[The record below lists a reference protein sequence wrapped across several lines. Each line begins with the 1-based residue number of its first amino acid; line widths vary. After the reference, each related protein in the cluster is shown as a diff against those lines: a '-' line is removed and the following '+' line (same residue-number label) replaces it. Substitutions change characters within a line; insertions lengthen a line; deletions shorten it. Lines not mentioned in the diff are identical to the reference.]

1 MEVHMAGMKI
11 FISYSH
17 KDDRWRRLLS
27 EQLQV
32 LEREGLVQLWDD
44 QKLHAG
50 ENWRES
56 LYQQLLEAQ
65 IAILMIS
72 PSFLTSDFIRDV
84 EVATLFERCEKEGG
98 TILYPLLIRP
108 CPYEVVG
115 WLRKKQMRPRGPQL
129 RALST
134 FRGSRL
140 EEICAEVA
148 SEIAT
153 IAQAAATTAEN

>member
-1 MEVHMAGMKI
+1 MAGMKI

-17 KDDRWRRLLS
+17 KDDKWRKLLS
-27 EQLQV
+27 EQLQI
-32 LEREGLVQLWDD
+32 LELEGLVQLWDD

-50 ENWRES
+50 EHWRER

-72 PSFLTSDFIRDV
+72 PSFLTSDFIRNV
-84 EVATLFERCEKEGG
+84 EVATLFEQCEKEGG

-115 WLRKKQMRPRGPQL
+115 WLRKKQMRPSGPKL
-129 RALST
+129 KALST
-134 FRGSRL
+134 FRGARQQ
-140 EEICAEVA
+140 EITSEVA
-148 SEIAT
+148 SEIAA
-153 IAQAAATTAEN
+153 IAQAAAARQKNE

>member
-1 MEVHMAGMKI
+1 MEVHMAGTKI

-17 KDDRWRRLLS
+17 KDDRWRKLLS

-50 ENWRES
+50 ENWRER

-84 EVATLFERCEKEGG
+84 EVATLFEQCEKEGG
-98 TILYPLLIRP
+98 TILYPLLVRP

-115 WLRKKQMRPRGPQL
+115 WLRKKQMRPRGPKL
-129 RALST
+129 RPLST

-148 SEIAT
+148 SEIAA
-153 IAQAAATTAEN
+153 IAQAAATTAEK